1 MIRKASKAAALA
13 AATTAAIVLLAG
25 CSSTTSTPT
34 ATPSHIKLAGVFTN
48 TSDPFWETMSCGAT
62 NEAKTLGV
70 SLQTFNTTTTD
81 TNTIA
86 SDFQTASLTNPDG
99 LIVQPFNNNQFVA
112 QYTKLMK
119 DGVPVVTANGTVPQ
133 VNYKTIYSGTNTGG
147 IASQVSS
154 LIPSGSGSLVV
165 MGGAPGIPPLQTRTQ
180 PFINAVEKMRSDLTP
195 LSVEYSGFDANK
207 ATTDVSSLII
217 AHPDLKLIIAADGP
231 DGVAAAAAVK
241 QAGKVGKIAVIAFD
255 AVPNEVQALKAG
267 QITALIAQDPY
278 KIGADS
284 VKAIV
289 DYLNSHKSGGAVKPA
304 GSATIANQLLT
315 KKTVDDPSNA
325 KYLYKATCS

>member
-1 MIRKASKAAALA
+1 MIRKAPKVAALA
-13 AATTAAIVLLAG
+13 AAATAAIVLLAG
-25 CSSTTSTPT
+25 CSTTTLTTT
-34 ATPSHIKLAGVFTN
+34 ATPSNIKLAALFAN

-62 NEAKTLGV
+62 TEAKTLGV
-70 SLQTFNTTTTD
+70 SLQSFNTTTTD

-86 SDFQTASLTNPDG
+86 SNFQSASLTNPAG
-99 LIVQPFNNNQFVA
+99 MIIQPFNNNQFVA
-112 QYTKLMK
+112 QYTTLMK
-119 DGVPVVTANGTVPQ
+119 KGVPIVTANGTVPQ
-133 VNYKTIYSGTNTGG
+133 VNYKTIYSGTNTAG

-154 LIPSGSGSLVV
+154 LIPSGSGSMVV
-165 MGGAPGIPPLQTRTQ
+165 MGGAPGIPPLETRTQ
-180 PFINAVEKMRSDLTP
+180 PFIKAVQKMRTDLTA

-241 QAGKVGKIAVIAFD
+241 QAGKTGKISVIAFD
-255 AVPNEVQALKAG
+255 AVPNEVEALKSG

-289 DYLNSHKSGGAVKPA
+289 DYLNSHKSGGAVTPA
-304 GSATIANQLLT
+304 GSATVANQLLT